1 MGLPYLNKP
10 KRSLGQNFF
19 ANLNLGIALIEK
31 SLESNPKKVIEIGG
45 GRGFFTKIL
54 VEKNVDVVVIEKDE
68 VLSENLKFLFPNVQV
83 YNEDIFSENILALF
97 KENSSTVC
105 FGSLP
110 YNISKKIISCVA
122 VNSTLENFYFI
133 IQKEVAEKYA
143 SRDKNSILSVTNKIY
158 FDTEIIFDIAPENF
172 KPKPNVVSCFVKFSR
187 NENLKLVKDI
197 EKFLEYL
204 HKAFKQPRKM
214 LKNNLE
220 KHYNMNSDMSNLLKK
235 RAEDLSFEEH
245 LNLFQSLVV

>member
-1 MGLPYLNKP
+1 MGFPYLNKP

-19 ANLNLGIALIEK
+19 VNLNLGIALIEK
-31 SLESNPKKVIEIGG
+31 SLETNPQKVIEIGG

-54 VEKNVDVVVIEKDE
+54 VEKNVDVVVIEKDG
-68 VLSENLKFLFPNVQV
+68 VLSENLKFLFSNIQV
-83 YNEDIFSENILALF
+83 YNEDIFSKNVLPLF

-110 YNISKKIISCVA
+110 YNISKKIISYVA
-122 VNSTLENFYFI
+122 VNSNIENFYFI
-133 IQKEVAEKYA
+133 IQKEVAQKYA
-143 SRDKNSILSVTNKIY
+143 SKEKSSMLSVTNKIY
-158 FDTEIIFDIAPENF
+158 FNTEIVFDIAPENF

-187 NENLKLVKDI
+187 NENLKLIGKV
-197 EKFLEYL
+197 EEFLKYL

-220 KHYNMNSDMSNLLKK
+220 KHYTLNSDISKFLKK

-245 LNLFQSLVV
+245 LNLFKSLVV